1 MEKRY
6 KKLLFD
12 LDNTLVNDDENRKHA
27 MEKILIE
34 RKEKVN
40 SEKLERF
47 IEIDNQFWKDRAEGK
62 IKDPYEFKN
71 NEEKTEWVR
80 AQRFI
85 KYFDITL
92 EEAIKVNE
100 KYIEFLKCNIV
111 PIKNSTEIIKYLYE
125 KKYEIFIITNGAI
138 NAVNSKLEKIEVQ
151 RYIKDI
157 FSAEEAG
164 HMKPHNEFFEGFFNK
179 INSFEKEE
187 MLIIGDEL
195 EKDMLGGI
203 QNGIDTCWFNPKK
216 LDNSQYK
223 VNYEIN
229 DLLELKNIL

>member
-12 LDNTLVNDDENRKHA
+12 LDNTLVDDDENRKHA

-47 IEIDNQFWKDRAEGK
+47 IEIDNQFWKDRAKGK

-71 NEEKTEWVR
+71 NEEKTEWVS

-85 KYFDITL
+85 KYFNITL

-100 KYIEFLKCNIV
+100 KYIEFLKYNIV

-157 FSAEEAG
+157 FSAEEVG